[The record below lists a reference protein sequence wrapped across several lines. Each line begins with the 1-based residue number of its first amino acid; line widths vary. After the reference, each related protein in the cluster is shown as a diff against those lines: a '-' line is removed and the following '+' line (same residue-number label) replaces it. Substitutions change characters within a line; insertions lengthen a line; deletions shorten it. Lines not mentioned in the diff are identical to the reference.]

1 MYAAKGT
8 QAYAQIGVES
18 AVMSAS
24 QQQLVTMLF
33 DGVLSALVR
42 ARLFMQDNNQ
52 QGKGVSLSKAINII
66 ENGLRVSLDEESK
79 DELTQNLIALYSYM
93 VRRLLQANLRNDVSA
108 VEEVEALMRNI
119 ADAWK
124 ESLLSPSFAWQQ
136 LVEKSQL
143 MLRLATEE
151 QWDELIASE
160 MAYVNAVQE
169 IAHLTEEVDPSTTMQ
184 EQLRPMLRLIL
195 DNESKV
201 KQLLQIRMDELAKLV
216 GQSSVQKSVLSAY
229 GDQGG
234 FVLAPQDN
242 LF

>member
-8 QAYAQIGVES
+8 QTYAQIGVES

-108 VEEVEALMRNI
+108 VEEVETLMRNI

-124 ESLLSPSFAWQQ
+124 ESLLSPS
-136 LVEKSQL
+136 
-143 MLRLATEE
+143 
-151 QWDELIASE
+151 LI
-160 MAYVNAVQE
+160 Q
-169 IAHLTEEVDPSTTMQ
+169 DP
-184 EQLRPMLRLIL
+184 
-195 DNESKV
+195 V
-201 KQLLQIRMDELAKLV
+201 
-216 GQSSVQKSVLSAY
+216 
-229 GDQGG
+229 
-234 FVLAPQDN
+234 
-242 LF
+242 

>member
-108 VEEVEALMRNI
+108 VEEVEALMRYI

-124 ESLLSPSFAWQQ
+124 ESLLSPS
-136 LVEKSQL
+136 
-143 MLRLATEE
+143 
-151 QWDELIASE
+151 LI
-160 MAYVNAVQE
+160 Q
-169 IAHLTEEVDPSTTMQ
+169 DP
-184 EQLRPMLRLIL
+184 
-195 DNESKV
+195 
-201 KQLLQIRMDELAKLV
+201 
-216 GQSSVQKSVLSAY
+216 G
-229 GDQGG
+229 
-234 FVLAPQDN
+234 
-242 LF
+242 

>member
-66 ENGLRVSLDEESK
+66 ENG
-79 DELTQNLIALYSYM
+79 
-93 VRRLLQANLRNDVSA
+93 RNDVSA

-124 ESLLSPSFAWQQ
+124 ESLLSPS
-136 LVEKSQL
+136 
-143 MLRLATEE
+143 
-151 QWDELIASE
+151 LI
-160 MAYVNAVQE
+160 Q
-169 IAHLTEEVDPSTTMQ
+169 DP
-184 EQLRPMLRLIL
+184 
-195 DNESKV
+195 V
-201 KQLLQIRMDELAKLV
+201 
-216 GQSSVQKSVLSAY
+216 
-229 GDQGG
+229 
-234 FVLAPQDN
+234 
-242 LF
+242 

>member
-124 ESLLSPSFAWQQ
+124 ESLHSPAFIQ
-136 LVEKSQL
+136 
-143 MLRLATEE
+143 
-151 QWDELIASE
+151 
-160 MAYVNAVQE
+160 
-169 IAHLTEEVDPSTTMQ
+169 DP
-184 EQLRPMLRLIL
+184 
-195 DNESKV
+195 V
-201 KQLLQIRMDELAKLV
+201 
-216 GQSSVQKSVLSAY
+216 
-229 GDQGG
+229 
-234 FVLAPQDN
+234 
-242 LF
+242 

>member
-42 ARLFMQDNNQ
+42 ASLFMQDNNQ

-119 ADAWK
+119 ADAWE
-124 ESLLSPSFAWQQ
+124 ESLLSPS
-136 LVEKSQL
+136 
-143 MLRLATEE
+143 
-151 QWDELIASE
+151 LI
-160 MAYVNAVQE
+160 Q
-169 IAHLTEEVDPSTTMQ
+169 DP
-184 EQLRPMLRLIL
+184 
-195 DNESKV
+195 V
-201 KQLLQIRMDELAKLV
+201 
-216 GQSSVQKSVLSAY
+216 
-229 GDQGG
+229 
-234 FVLAPQDN
+234 
-242 LF
+242 

>member
-52 QGKGVSLSKAINII
+52 QSKGVSLSKAINII

-93 VRRLLQANLRNDVSA
+93 VRRLLQANLRNNVSA

-124 ESLLSPSFAWQQ
+124 ESLLTPS
-136 LVEKSQL
+136 
-143 MLRLATEE
+143 
-151 QWDELIASE
+151 LI
-160 MAYVNAVQE
+160 Q
-169 IAHLTEEVDPSTTMQ
+169 DP
-184 EQLRPMLRLIL
+184 
-195 DNESKV
+195 V
-201 KQLLQIRMDELAKLV
+201 
-216 GQSSVQKSVLSAY
+216 
-229 GDQGG
+229 
-234 FVLAPQDN
+234 
-242 LF
+242 

>member
-93 VRRLLQANLRNDVSA
+93 VRRLLLANLRNDVSA
-108 VEEVEALMRNI
+108 VEEVETLMRNI

-124 ESLLSPSFAWQQ
+124 ESLLSPS
-136 LVEKSQL
+136 
-143 MLRLATEE
+143 
-151 QWDELIASE
+151 LI
-160 MAYVNAVQE
+160 Q
-169 IAHLTEEVDPSTTMQ
+169 DP
-184 EQLRPMLRLIL
+184 
-195 DNESKV
+195 V
-201 KQLLQIRMDELAKLV
+201 
-216 GQSSVQKSVLSAY
+216 
-229 GDQGG
+229 
-234 FVLAPQDN
+234 
-242 LF
+242 